1 MLEATRSVAMTVS
14 CTSGAVIENTFMYFF
29 VIPSSAVFALLV
41 KHRQRLILPLYD
53 SDALL

>member
-14 CTSGAVIENTFMYFF
+14 CTSGAVIENAFMYFF